1 MINSVFGKTT
11 KTLQKIISVRI
22 VSNGKNYLKHTS
34 KPSHITQRIFGKNYA
49 SIYEIKSVL
58 TLNKPIY
65 VGSTVPELSKWLM
78 YDFHYNFIKKLFDTE
93 LLFRDTGSLIYENK
107 SEDVYEEFFKHN
119 HLFDLS
125 NYPKDSKFFDPTN
138 NKVIGKMKDVFE
150 GNSIGKFI
158 GLKSKMHCILSD
170 TDEESNSKFTGVN
183 TAIQFKEY
191 EDIDRSKYCN

>member
-1 MINSVFGKTT
+1 MLLIVLKKLFKLMINSVFGKTT
-11 KTLQKIISVRI
+11 ETLQKIISVRI
-22 VSNGKNYLKHTS
+22 VNNGKNHLKHTS

-93 LLFRDTGSLIYENK
+93 LLFSDTGSLIYESK

-119 HLFDLS
+119 HLFDVS

-150 GNSIGKFI
+150 GNSIGKLI
-158 GLKSKMHCILSD
+158 GIKSKMHCILSD
-170 TDEESNSKFTGVN
+170 TDKESN
-183 TAIQFKEY
+183 TANLQE
-191 EDIDRSKYCN
+191 